1 MAVNNSLLRLE
12 SDTGSFRGRKR
23 RMNRFFAIAA
33 LCCTIAGPGLANSIA
48 GQASVIDGDTI
59 EIHGERIR
67 LVSIDA
73 PESRQ
78 PCFDQQGRAWRC
90 GQQAALALS
99 DFIARRPVACQS
111 EGRDRYRRI
120 LGDCAVANVS
130 LSAWMI
136 ENGWAVPY
144 YDRDRR
150 HAAGAD
156 RAKAARR
163 GIWSGAFETPSDWRK
178 IN

>member
-1 MAVNNSLLRLE
+1 MKTLL
-12 SDTGSFRGRKR
+12 
-23 RMNRFFAIAA
+23 
-33 LCCTIAGPGLANSIA
+33 GLTAFCICLSSSAFGNDIA

-59 EIHGERIR
+59 EIRGERIR

-73 PESRQ
+73 PEAAQ
-78 PCFDQQGRAWRC
+78 PCFDNQGNAWRC
-90 GQQAALALS
+90 GQQAALTLS
-99 DFIARRPVACQS
+99 KFIARRPVTCVS
-111 EGRDRYRRI
+111 EGRDRYGRI
-120 LGDCAVANVS
+120 LGDCSVSSVS

-150 HAAGAD
+150 QADGAE

-163 GIWSGAFETPSDWRK
+163 GIWSGAFEVPSEWRRG
-178 IN
+178 N

>member
-1 MAVNNSLLRLE
+1 MSRI
-12 SDTGSFRGRKR
+12 
-23 RMNRFFAIAA
+23 FAIAA
-33 LCCTIAGPGLANSIA
+33 LCCALAGPGFANGIT
-48 GQASVIDGDTI
+48 GQASVIDGDTL

-78 PCFDQQGRAWRC
+78 PCFDRQGRPWRC

-99 DFIARRPVACQS
+99 DFIARRPVTCLS

-120 LGDCAVANVS
+120 LGDCAVAGIS

-150 HAAGAD
+150 HTAAAG
-156 RAKAARR
+156 RAEAAQR
-163 GIWSGAFETPSDWRK
+163 GIWSGTFEVPSDWRRG
-178 IN
+178 N